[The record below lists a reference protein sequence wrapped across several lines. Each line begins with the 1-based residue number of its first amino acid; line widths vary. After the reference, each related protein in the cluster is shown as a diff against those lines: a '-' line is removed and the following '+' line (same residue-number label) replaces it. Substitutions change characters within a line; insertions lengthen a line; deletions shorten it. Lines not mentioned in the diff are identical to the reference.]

1 MLLPT
6 GLFVNAVASP
16 TAVRYTFAIARPSVV
31 MRFVGMMFRSATL
44 LPPKQPVR
52 FAGVVTTPLVITGAT
67 HVFAAL
73 FGSRNTPSSA
83 VPTEPSGPRRRNEK
97 LPSNSGRDGTVRRC
111 AAERRRMYFH
121 SWPPKKNSLSL
132 IIGPPIL

>member
-16 TAVRYTFAIARPSVV
+16 TAVRYTFAIARPPVV
-31 MRFVGMMFRSATL
+31 LRAVGMLFRGATL

-52 FAGVVTTPLVITGAT
+52 FAGVVTTPFVITGAT
-67 HVFAAL
+67 QVFAAL
-73 FGSRNTPSSA
+73 FGSRSTPSSA
-83 VPTEPSGPRRRNEK
+83 VPTVPSGPRRRKEK
-97 LPSNSGRDGTVRRC
+97 SPFNSASDGTVRRC

-132 IIGPPIL
+132 TIGPPML

>member
-6 GLFVNAVASP
+6 GAFVYAAARPIPVW
-16 TAVRYTFAIARPSVV
+16 YTFAIARPSVV
-31 MRFVGMMFRSATL
+31 MRAVGMMLRSATL

-52 FAGVVTTPLVITGAT
+52 FAGVVTTPCALITGAT

-83 VPTEPSGPRRRNEK
+83 VPTAPSGPRSRNEK
-97 LPSNSGRDGTVRRC
+97 SPFNSASDGTVRRC

-121 SWPPKKNSLSL
+121 SLSL
-132 IIGPPIL
+132 IHISEPT